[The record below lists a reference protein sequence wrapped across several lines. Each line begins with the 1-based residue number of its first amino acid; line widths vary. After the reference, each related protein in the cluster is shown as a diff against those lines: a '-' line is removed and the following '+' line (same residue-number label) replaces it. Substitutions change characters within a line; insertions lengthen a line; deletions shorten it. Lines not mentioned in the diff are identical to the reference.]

1 MKLSIQEASK
11 IVGVAISTMR
21 RWEREGR
28 ITPER
33 TEGGHRRYDREAL
46 LNLKYHKEN
55 VKLTIGYCRV
65 SSSDQKEDLINQVK
79 TVSDFCAA
87 KGYQFR
93 IIQDLGS
100 GINYNRKGLK
110 EIIDIICHKEIDR
123 IVLNYKDR
131 LIRFGYEIIE
141 QLCLINDVQ
150 LEIINLSQDQ
160 NYEEEIIEDALS
172 VITLFS
178 AGLYGSRSH
187 KTKNIVDINKRLYD
201 HEFADKKAL

>member
-1 MKLSIQEASK
+1 LKLSIQEASK

>member
-178 AGLYGSRSH
+178 AGLYGGRSH